1 MVMKQGALNQLSR
14 RERQIMDALFRDGES
29 TVAAVRASIPD
40 PPTYS
45 AVRALLAVLVD
56 KKLVT
61 YRQEGRAYIYR
72 PTVNPDAA
80 RESALKHIVQTFFDG
95 SVAGAVSSLVDLSGN
110 RLSDEDLDRLERL
123 VKESRSRRKRP

>member
-1 MVMKQGALNQLSR
+1 MKEGALNQLSR

-40 PPTYS
+40 PPSYS

-56 KKLVT
+56 KKMVT
-61 YRQEGRAYIYR
+61 YRKEGRAYIYR

-80 RESALKHIVQTFFDG
+80 RESALKHVVQTFFDG

>member
-14 RERQIMDALFRDGES
+14 RERQIMDVLFRDGES
-29 TVAAVRASIPD
+29 TVAAVQASIPD
-40 PPTYS
+40 PPSYS

-80 RESALKHIVQTFFDG
+80 RESALKHVVQTFFDG

-123 VKESRSRRKRP
+123 VKESRSRRKRL